1 MATARSTTN
10 SDIHSQLNGYVTD
23 YLTKHMYDANTS
35 WPLRKT
41 IRLPK
46 HSKPITRT
54 SVPKT
59 KPSATG
65 HNNTTAKP
73 AKKPKSSPTESS
85 DKPANSST
93 R

>member
-23 YLTKHMYDANTS
+23 YLTKHKYDANTS

-41 IRLPK
+41 KPN
-46 HSKPITRT
+46 SKPITRT
-54 SVPKT
+54 SAPKT